1 MFGDLAKVTIANV
14 IVLFLGFL
22 RDLVLSYNFGIS
34 KFTDSFFSIY
44 LLVEDFNVIIN
55 TGLVFGLINYFGT
68 LNNLGINI
76 KNFIFSKIKVI
87 SLIPFILI
95 SINLLILNLDLFPGD
110 KFLIS
115 FFGTSG
121 LPLSLI
127 AGFFSAYLMFK
138 SNIFIAI
145 ISKTINY
152 LIVIISLFFLNESSN
167 PILFGLIIFCA
178 YLFQLI
184 FLFYFLNKEADNSI
198 IKNKIE
204 SNSFTNDAIS
214 WSIAPFFM
222 PFLGNIFIRIILLSK
237 GDQLISI
244 INYANKILVLVNAF
258 TFSIILVGYQ
268 KAVTAKNE
276 SIDLFKDDIN
286 LNIRRIVYLLVPI
299 SILISFNSEFI
310 IKVIFERGKFTPET
324 TLSTAYA
331 LSVLSL
337 SIFPGTLFGYLIR
350 VYAAFFDRR
359 FYYMSFI
366 LWMVLMIIITVA
378 LINHFPIIS
387 YPIAYLISLAIVAF
401 TTLNQLNNKINISII
416 FKDIIVGISL
426 GLLFIIL
433 GAFFN
438 KFLISI
444 FILLFLLIFIFKNF
458 ID

>member
-1 MFGDLAKVTIANV
+1 MFRDLAKVTIANV

-76 KNFIFSKIKVI
+76 KNFIFSKIKAI

-95 SINLLILNLDLFPGD
+95 SINLLILNLNLFSGD

-121 LPLSLI
+121 IPLSLI

-184 FLFYFLNKEADNSI
+184 FLFYFLNKEVDNSI
-198 IKNKIE
+198 VEKKIE
-204 SNSFTNDAIS
+204 SNSFTKEAIS

-286 LNIRRIVYLLVPI
+286 LNIKRIVYLLIPI
-299 SILISFNSEFI
+299 SIFISFNSDFI

-366 LWMVLMIIITVA
+366 LWMVLTIIITA
-378 LINHFPIIS
+378 SLINHYPIIS
-387 YPIAYLISLAIVAF
+387 FPLAYLISLIIIAF
-401 TTLNQLNNKINISII
+401 ITLNQLNNKINISKI
-416 FKDIIVGISL
+416 FKDIIAGILL

-438 KFLISI
+438 KLLISI
-444 FILLFLLIFIFKNF
+444 FIPFFLLIFIFKNF

>member
-1 MFGDLAKVTIANV
+1 MFRDLAKVTIANV

-34 KFTDSFFSIY
+34 KFTDSFFTIY

-76 KNFIFSKIKVI
+76 KKFIFSKIKVI
-87 SLIPFILI
+87 SSIPFILI
-95 SINLLILNLDLFPGD
+95 PINLLILNLNLFPGD

-121 LPLSLI
+121 IPLSLI

-184 FLFYFLNKEADNSI
+184 FLFYFLNKEVDNSI
-198 IKNKIE
+198 IENKIE
-204 SNSFTNDAIS
+204 SNSLTNEAIS

-258 TFSIILVGYQ
+258 TFSIILVGFQ
-268 KAVTAKNE
+268 KAISAKNE
-276 SIDLFKDDIN
+276 SIDLFKEDIN
-286 LNIRRIVYLLVPI
+286 LNIKRIVYLLIPI
-299 SILISFNSEFI
+299 SVLISFNSEFI

-359 FYYMSFI
+359 FYYMSFV
-366 LWMVLMIIITVA
+366 LWMVLTIIITAA

-387 YPIAYLISLAIVAF
+387 YPLAYMISLIIVAF
-401 TTLNQLNNKINISII
+401 ITLNQLNNKINISKI
-416 FKDIIVGISL
+416 FKDIITGISL
-426 GLLFIIL
+426 GLLFFIL
-433 GAFFN
+433 GVFFN
-438 KFLISI
+438 KLLISI
-444 FILLFLLIFIFKNF
+444 FILLFLLIYIFKNF

>member
-1 MFGDLAKVTIANV
+1 MFRDLAKVTIANV

-76 KNFIFSKIKVI
+76 KNFIFSKIKAI

-95 SINLLILNLDLFPGD
+95 SINLLILNLNLFSGD

-121 LPLSLI
+121 IPLSLI

-184 FLFYFLNKEADNSI
+184 FLFYFLNKEVDNSI
-198 IKNKIE
+198 VEKKIE
-204 SNSFTNDAIS
+204 SNSFTNEAIS

-286 LNIRRIVYLLVPI
+286 LNIKRIVYLLIPI
-299 SILISFNSEFI
+299 SIFISFNSDFI

-366 LWMVLMIIITVA
+366 LWMVLTIIITA
-378 LINHFPIIS
+378 SLINHYPIIS
-387 YPIAYLISLAIVAF
+387 FPLAYLISLIIIAF
-401 TTLNQLNNKINISII
+401 ITLNQLNNKINISKI
-416 FKDIIVGISL
+416 FKDIIAGILL

-438 KFLISI
+438 KLLISI
-444 FILLFLLIFIFKNF
+444 FIPFFLLIFIFKNF

>member
-1 MFGDLAKVTIANV
+1 MFRDLAKVTIANV

-76 KNFIFSKIKVI
+76 KNFIFSKIKAI

-95 SINLLILNLDLFPGD
+95 SINLLILNLNLFSGD

-121 LPLSLI
+121 IPLSLI

-138 SNIFIAI
+138 SNIFIAT

-184 FLFYFLNKEADNSI
+184 FLFYFLNKEVDNSI
-198 IKNKIE
+198 VEKKIE
-204 SNSFTNDAIS
+204 SNSFTKEAIS

-286 LNIRRIVYLLVPI
+286 LNIKRIVYLLIPI
-299 SILISFNSEFI
+299 SIFISFNSDFI

-366 LWMVLMIIITVA
+366 LWMVLTIIITA
-378 LINHFPIIS
+378 SLINHYPIIS
-387 YPIAYLISLAIVAF
+387 FPLAYLISLIIIAF
-401 TTLNQLNNKINISII
+401 ITLNQLNNKINISKI
-416 FKDIIVGISL
+416 FKDIIAGILL

-438 KFLISI
+438 KLLISI
-444 FILLFLLIFIFKNF
+444 FIPFFLLIFIFKNF